1 MPVPPGFTI
10 TTEACNA
17 YMAGG
22 KEPIPQNV
30 GPPVGADGLTPSGS
44 IDVLSTGDWVF
55 PGYATHPP
63 SWTLTADA
71 TPVTP
76 DPQRAELARRVADKF
91 GPMTAFPTL
100 DEYRQLA
107 RETGFE
113 VTVVDDVT
121 PGLVPSF
128 KVVRKL
134 LQRAGR
140 EEMAWATDMIEAQ
153 LRQQVSRY
161 VILAFDATTPASAPP
176 AW

>member
-1 MPVPPGFTI
+1 MSDF
-10 TTEACNA
+10 
-17 YMAGG
+17 
-22 KEPIPQNV
+22 IP
-30 GPPVGADGLTPSGS
+30 A
-44 IDVLSTGDWVF
+44 
-55 PGYATHPP
+55 
-63 SWTLTADA
+63 ADA

-76 DPQRAELARRVADKF
+76 DPQRAEVVRRVADKF
-91 GPMTAFPTL
+91 GPMFPTL

-153 LRQQVSRY
+153 LRHQVSRY
-161 VILAFDATTPASAPP
+161 VILAFDATTPASAP
-176 AW
+176 AA

>member
-1 MPVPPGFTI
+1 
-10 TTEACNA
+10 
-17 YMAGG
+17 
-22 KEPIPQNV
+22 
-30 GPPVGADGLTPSGS
+30 
-44 IDVLSTGDWVF
+44 
-55 PGYATHPP
+55 
-63 SWTLTADA
+63 
-71 TPVTP
+71 
-76 DPQRAELARRVADKF
+76 
-91 GPMTAFPTL
+91 MTAFPTL
-100 DEYRQLA
+100 AEYRQLA

-161 VILAFDATTPASAPP
+161 VILAFDATTQASAP
-176 AW
+176 AA